1 MFSTCFGG
9 VLRTD
14 VLIKILIPMSI
25 QPHRSQRYFQ
35 VGNPNEEYS
44 SGWTQVS

>member
-14 VLIKILIPMSI
+14 VLIKILIPMCFGGVLRTDVLI
-25 QPHRSQRYFQ
+25 KILIPMKVR
-35 VGNPNEEYS
+35 G
-44 SGWTQVS
+44 